1 MALGFDAANAPFDRL
16 TQQQAET
23 VRAALDIAYFRP
35 HETIVGKNGAP
46 GSLFIV
52 IKGCVEE
59 RDGQELIGLRGP
71 GDWFDSRALVQG
83 SGSNAFVAR
92 EETLCHLLPRDL
104 ALKLI
109 GENPRFG
116 AYFYLEISRKL
127 DAVARDDESQRLRPM
142 MYARV
147 GEVFLHQAAEVDAGD
162 SIENAGHRMRDVG
175 ANAILVRDGGRVG
188 IITGTDLWEATIL
201 KRIPIATSV
210 ASIAQYPVISVD
222 KSDFVAVAL
231 LKMTKHGLRRVA
243 VAQNGAY
250 VGFLE
255 DIDLLGFLAG
265 GSQLLAGRIERSG
278 SLADLAPIA
287 GEIATQ
293 VHILR
298 RQGVKIE
305 IVCEIVSDLNRTLFA
320 KVFAITAP
328 PSIRDRGCL
337 IVMGSEGRGEQAL
350 RTDQD
355 NGLILAEPV
364 PDDELQAF
372 RKAFSATLESF
383 GFPPCPGGVMVGNAS
398 WSKTQEQFRADFRR
412 WLAAPD
418 EKAAMNVAIFYDAA
432 AVAGDEALLRRVK
445 DELIENI
452 RGERAFLARF
462 ASAVDAFPTPI
473 GLFNNLVT
481 SKQQGDAL
489 DLKKGGIFPIV
500 HGVRALAIDRG
511 LHDTGTAA
519 RIRRL
524 AEEGVLTQQF
534 AGELVEAL
542 HFLMALRLDGHLA
555 ETVSGS
561 LVRPSQLSTME
572 RDLLRDALHIAKR
585 LREIVRH
592 HFNLAIF

>member
-1 MALGFDAANAPFDRL
+1 MALGFDVANAPFDRL

-35 HETIVGKNGAP
+35 HDIIIAQNAAP
-46 GSLFIV
+46 DSLFIV

-59 RDGQELIGLRGP
+59 RDGRELIGLRGP

-83 SGSNAFVAR
+83 GGSNAFVAR

-109 GENPRFG
+109 NENPRFG

-127 DAVARDDESQRLRPM
+127 DVVARDDEDQRLRPM
-142 MYARV
+142 MYTRV
-147 GEVFLHQAAEVDAGD
+147 GELFLHPAALVQATD
-162 SIENAGHRMRDVG
+162 SIEKAGHCLRGAG
-175 ANAILVRDGGRVG
+175 ANAILVQDGERVG
-188 IITGTDLWEATIL
+188 ILTGTDLWEATIINRL
-201 KRIPIATSV
+201 PIETSV
-210 ASIAQYPVISVD
+210 AAIANYPVFSVD

-231 LKMTKHGLRRVA
+231 SRMTKHGLRRLA
-243 VAQNGAY
+243 VAQDGNY
-250 VGFLE
+250 IGFLE

-265 GSQLLAGRIERSG
+265 GSQLLAGRIERSA

-293 VHILR
+293 THILR

-328 PSIRDRGCL
+328 PSIRERGCL
-337 IVMGSEGRGEQAL
+337 IVMGSEGRGEQTV

-355 NGLILAEPV
+355 NGLILSEPV
-364 PDDELQAF
+364 PDDEMEAF
-372 RKAFSATLESF
+372 RKGFSGALSSF
-383 GFPPCPGGVMVGNAS
+383 GFPPCPGGVMISNPA
-398 WSKTQEQFRADFRR
+398 WSKTQEQYRADFRR

-418 EKAAMNVAIFYDAA
+418 ENAAMNVAIFYDAA
-432 AVAGDEALLRRVK
+432 VVAGEEELLRRVK
-445 DELIENI
+445 EELIESV

-481 SKQQGDAL
+481 KEQGDAL

-511 LHDTGTAA
+511 LHDTGTTA

-524 AEEGVLTQQF
+524 AEEGVLKPQF
-534 AGELVEAL
+534 ADELVEAF
-542 HFLMALRLDGHLA
+542 HFLMTLRLDSQLA
-555 ETVSGS
+555 ETASGS
-561 LVRPSQLSTME
+561 LVRPAELTTME

-585 LREIVRH
+585 LRETVRF
-592 HFNLAIF
+592 HFNLAMF

>member
-35 HETIVGKNGAP
+35 HDTIIAQNAAP
-46 GSLFIV
+46 DSLFIV

-59 RDGQELIGLRGP
+59 RDARELIGLRGP

-83 SGSNAFVAR
+83 GGSNAFVAR

-109 GENPRFG
+109 NENPRFG

-127 DAVARDDESQRLRPM
+127 DVVARDDEDQRLRPM
-142 MYARV
+142 MYTRV
-147 GEVFLHQAAEVDAGD
+147 GELFLHPAALVAATD
-162 SIENAGHRMRDVG
+162 SIEKAGHCLRGAG
-175 ANAILVRDGGRVG
+175 ANAILVQDGERVG
-188 IITGTDLWEATIL
+188 ILTGTDLWEATIL
-201 KRIPIATSV
+201 NRLPIET
-210 ASIAQYPVISVD
+210 SIAAIAKYPVFSID

-231 LKMTKHGLRRVA
+231 SKMTKHGLRRLA
-243 VAQNGAY
+243 VAQDGNY
-250 VGFLE
+250 IGFLE

-265 GSQLLAGRIERSG
+265 GSQLLAGRIERSA

-293 VHILR
+293 THILR

-305 IVCEIVSDLNRTLFA
+305 IVCEIVSDLNRTLFS

-328 PSIRDRGCL
+328 PSIRERGCL
-337 IVMGSEGRGEQAL
+337 IVMGSEGRGEQTV

-355 NGLILAEPV
+355 NGLILSERV
-364 PDDELQAF
+364 PDDEMEAF
-372 RKAFSATLESF
+372 RKAFSGALSSF
-383 GFPPCPGGVMVGNAS
+383 GFPPCPGGVMISNPA
-398 WSKTQEQFRADFRR
+398 WSKTQEQYRADFRR

-418 EKAAMNVAIFYDAA
+418 ENAAMNVAIFYDAA
-432 AVAGDEALLRRVK
+432 VVAGEEELLRRLK
-445 DELIENI
+445 EELIESV

-481 SKQQGDAL
+481 KEHGDAL

-511 LHDTGTAA
+511 LHDTGTTA

-524 AEEGVLTQQF
+524 AEEGVLKPQF
-534 AGELVEAL
+534 ADELVEAF
-542 HFLMALRLDGHLA
+542 HFLMTLRLDSQLA
-555 ETVSGS
+555 ETASGS
-561 LVRPSQLSTME
+561 LVRPAELTTME

-585 LREIVRH
+585 LRETVRF
-592 HFNLAIF
+592 HFNLAMF